1 MNRRKFSAAVL
12 PFSLALAGVSA
23 LSPCAARAASAQETR
38 PAPAPESAKVFQEA
52 RAVNTN
58 AAPDAEAFEFEMNG
72 FAYHV
77 SANGNGRRTKGKK
90 VRGFNLR
97 LDRGEFITRA
107 FYSEFEGDLLL
118 ILHTNVAGIGL
129 GFVTRL
135 EQPSMRGLW
144 RQRIPASDV
153 GEPLRD
159 GRNLY
164 VTGMGFVGRLDLRTG
179 EYAWQYDDLEVVR
192 EGKESPALH
201 TFGAP
206 ELDGDA
212 VLFRERPVY
221 NPRRTLVINKRSGKV
236 IRVE

>member
-1 MNRRKFSAAVL
+1 MSRQKFSAAVL
-12 PFSLALAGVSA
+12 RLALVLA
-23 LSPCAARAASAQETR
+23 C
-38 PAPAPESAKVFQEA
+38 APAPSPCFARAVSAQTPKPSKVFQEA
-52 RAVNTN
+52 RAVNGN
-58 AAPDAEAFEFEMNG
+58 ATSDAFEFEMKG

-90 VRGFNLR
+90 TRVFNLR
-97 LDRGEFITRA
+97 LDRGESVSRA

-118 ILHTNVAGIGL
+118 LLHTNVAGVGL

-159 GRNLY
+159 GHNLY
-164 VTGMGFVGRLDLRTG
+164 VTGMGFVGKLDLRTG
-179 EYAWQYDDLEVVR
+179 EYAWLHDDLEEVR
-192 EGKESPALH
+192 GGGPEALH
-201 TFGAP
+201 AFDEP

-221 NPRRTLVINKRSGKV
+221 NPRRTLVIDRKSGDI

>member
-1 MNRRKFSAAVL
+1 MSRRKFSAAVL
-12 PFSLALAGVSA
+12 SLALASA
-23 LSPCAARAASAQETR
+23 GASPLSPCPARAASAQEAR
-38 PAPAPESAKVFQEA
+38 PAPPPEPSKVFQEA
-52 RAVNTN
+52 RPVNADAT
-58 AAPDAEAFEFEMNG
+58 PDPEAFEFETRG

-77 SANGNGRRTKGKK
+77 RHNGNGRRTKGKK
-90 VRGFNLR
+90 ARGFNLR
-97 LDRGEFITRA
+97 LDRGESVNKL

-118 ILHTNVAGIGL
+118 LLHTTIADIGL

-153 GEPLRD
+153 GESLRE
-159 GRNLY
+159 GHNLY
-164 VTGMGFVGRLDLRTG
+164 VTGMGFVGKLDLRTG
-179 EYAWQYDDLEVVR
+179 EYAWQYVDLEV
-192 EGKESPALH
+192 EHGTGPKPLH
-201 TFGAP
+201 TFDDP

-221 NPRRTLVINKRSGKV
+221 NPRRTLVIEKKSGKI

>member
-1 MNRRKFSAAVL
+1 MSRRKFSASAL
-12 PFSLALAGVSA
+12 GLALASA
-23 LSPCAARAASAQETR
+23 GAPALPPCFGRAAPAQEAR
-38 PAPAPESAKVFQEA
+38 PAPTPGPSKVFREA
-52 RAVNTN
+52 RAVNDT
-58 AAPDAEAFEFEMNG
+58 ATPDPGAFEFELGG

-77 SANGNGRRTKGKK
+77 NANGNGRRTKGRK

-97 LDRGEFITRA
+97 LDRGESVNQL

-118 ILHTNVAGIGL
+118 LLHTTIADIGL

-144 RQRIPASDV
+144 RQRIPARDV
-153 GEPLRD
+153 GNPLRAGWD
-159 GRNLY
+159 LY
-164 VTGMGFVGRLDLRTG
+164 VTGEGFVGMIDLRTG
-179 EYAWQYDDLEVVR
+179 EYAWQHDDLEV
-192 EGKESPALH
+192 EHGAEPKPLH
-201 TFGAP
+201 TFDAP

-221 NPRRTLVINKRSGKV
+221 NPRRTLVIEKKSGKI

>member
-1 MNRRKFSAAVL
+1 MSRRNLSTLVR
-12 PFSLALAGVSA
+12 LALACAYA
-23 LSPCAARAASAQETR
+23 LFYARTGSAQDAR
-38 PAPAPESAKVFQEA
+38 PAPTPEPSKVFREA
-52 RAVNTN
+52 RALNLN
-58 AAPDAEAFEFEMNG
+58 ATPEAEAFEFEMHG

-90 VRGFNLR
+90 VRGFNLL
-97 LDRGEFITRA
+97 LDRGESISRV

-118 ILHTNVAGIGL
+118 LLHTDIAGVGL

-153 GEPLRD
+153 GDPLRD
-159 GRNLY
+159 GHNLY
-164 VTGMGFVGRLDLRTG
+164 VTGMGFVGKLDLRTA
-179 EYAWQYDDLEVVR
+179 EYAWQHDDLENTR
-192 EGKESPALH
+192 GDGPPALH
-201 TFGAP
+201 AFDEP
-206 ELDGDA
+206 KLMGDA

-221 NPRRTLVINKRSGKV
+221 NPRRTLVLDRKSGKV